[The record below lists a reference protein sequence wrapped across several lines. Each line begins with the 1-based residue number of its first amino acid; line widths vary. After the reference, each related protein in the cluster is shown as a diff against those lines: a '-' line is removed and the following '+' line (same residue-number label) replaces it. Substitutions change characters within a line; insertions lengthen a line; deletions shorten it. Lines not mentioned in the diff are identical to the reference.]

1 MFLPMYDQALLL
13 YLSKLKASNCV
24 PCKRSLFYLKDQHHG
39 TICDYSVEN
48 LLCSYFKIKNNKN
61 IINIVQGI
69 QFEIDKFSW
78 YDVQYT
84 KSWLFNSR
92 LTYFACMM

>member
-1 MFLPMYDQALLL
+1 MYDQDLLL

-48 LLCSYFKIKNNKN
+48 LLCSYFKNKN
-61 IINIVQGI
+61 KQNIISGVQGI
-69 QFEIDKFSW
+69 QFE
-78 YDVQYT
+78 T
-84 KSWLFNSR
+84 NL
-92 LTYFACMM
+92 ACMTYNTQNHGYSIRDWQI